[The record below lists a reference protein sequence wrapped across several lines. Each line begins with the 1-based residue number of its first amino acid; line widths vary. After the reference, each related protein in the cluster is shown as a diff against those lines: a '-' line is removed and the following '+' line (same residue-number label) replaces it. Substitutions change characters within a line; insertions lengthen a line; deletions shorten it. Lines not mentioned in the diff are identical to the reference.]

1 MKVIVTIPKV
11 QEAKEDGKPFTFYM
25 INVTIDDV
33 HRDLTVVPRRY
44 RDFEE
49 LYKKLFSA
57 FPQIFDAKRNPN
69 PPGLPGKKWFGNM
82 DEAVIQ
88 ERREKLE
95 QFIQECLE
103 YEDILMCEEMGRFLQ
118 IE

>member
-1 MKVIVTIPKV
+1 MTSIATLLSFPAATETSKSFTRRCTSLVQTI
-11 QEAKEDGKPFTFYM
+11 AK
-25 INVTIDDV
+25 
-33 HRDLTVVPRRY
+33 LTC
-44 RDFEE
+44 FAC
-49 LYKKLFSA
+49 LFQLFSA

-69 PPGLPGKKWFGNM
+69 PPGLPGKKVLSEPLNNAGCDDFVVQWFGNM

-103 YEDILMCEEMGRFLQ
+103 
-118 IE
+118 